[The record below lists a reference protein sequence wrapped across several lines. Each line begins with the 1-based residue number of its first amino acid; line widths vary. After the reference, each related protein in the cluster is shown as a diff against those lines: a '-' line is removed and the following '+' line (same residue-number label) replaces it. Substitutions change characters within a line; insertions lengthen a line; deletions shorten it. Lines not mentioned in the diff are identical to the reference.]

1 MRVISG
7 INKGQRLIAPK
18 GKNTRPTE
26 DRVKES
32 IFNIL
37 MPFKSNSIVLDIF
50 SGSGQIGIEFLSR
63 GASKVVFVDYS
74 SESISTIK
82 ENLYR
87 TKLEDEAIVIKNT
100 YSKALKYCNEEN
112 IVFDYIY
119 MDPPF
124 NETKLFINSL
134 EKISTYKILKDD
146 GILIVEHD
154 KGMELSDIHDL
165 KLIDNRKYGNVD
177 ISIFNKR

>member
-7 INKGQRLIAPK
+7 INKGQRLAAPK

-37 MPFKSNSIVLDIF
+37 MPIRDSAVVLDVF
-50 SGSGQIGIEFLSR
+50 SGSGQIGVEFLSR

-74 SESISTIK
+74 KESISIIN
-82 ENLYR
+82 ENLER
-87 TKLEDEAIVIKNT
+87 TRLKANGLVIKNN
-100 YSKALKYCNEEN
+100 YINALKYCNENN

-124 NETKLFINSL
+124 KEVKLLDNAI
-134 EKISTYKILKDD
+134 EKISACSVLKYD
-146 GILIVEHD
+146 GLLIVEHD
-154 KGMELSDIHDL
+154 NNIKLNDMYDF

-177 ISIFNKR
+177 ISIFNNN